1 MRRLAFL
8 LLCVLPIGG
17 AVLHPVAH
25 AQRGDVAISYRV
37 SFPEPQHRWMQVEA
51 FFPSLGTGPLELRMS
66 RSSPGRYSL
75 HDFAKNV
82 YDVHAFAADRHELE
96 MTRPDPY
103 GWTVSGHGGNVTV
116 RYKVFGDRV
125 DGTYL
130 AIDTTHAHINMP
142 AAFMW
147 ARGLEDRPI
156 TMLLEQPAGTQWKV
170 ATQLHNSGVLTAPNL
185 QYFMDSPIEF
195 GAISLREF
203 GVGGSKFRF
212 AMHHTGTDAE
222 LDGLV
227 KDVEK
232 IVEQE
237 GAIYGEYPEYEPG
250 YYTFL
255 ADYLPYANGDG
266 MEHRNSTVI
275 SGAAS
280 IAHDRQ
286 GILDTIAHEFF
297 HCWNVERIRPKG
309 LEPFDFDR
317 ANISGE
323 LWLAEGFTQYYGP
336 LALQRAG
343 LVDVAS
349 TARTLTGLVEAVSGP
364 GHLVRS
370 AEEMSRMAPFIDG
383 GRTVDKT
390 NWSIAVTSYYPFGG
404 AIALALD
411 LTLRDRSGG
420 RLSLDD
426 FMRAMWRG
434 YGKPGGSREGYV
446 DRPYTIA
453 DAEETLASVSGD
465 RAFARDFFGR
475 FIQGHDV
482 ADYTR
487 LLARAGFVVRRK
499 NAGSAWLGDLRL
511 DMRNGVR
518 VATLIAPSWPVY
530 RAGLEQ
536 DDLLQAVD
544 GRPIKAEGDLS
555 AVLRQHKPG
564 DSVSMVFTDRTGKAT
579 TAAIALAEDPH
590 VEIVAVES
598 GTGSL
603 TAAQKV
609 FRREWLGAK

>member
-1 MRRLAFL
+1 
-8 LLCVLPIGG
+8 
-17 AVLHPVAH
+17 
-25 AQRGDVAISYRV
+25 
-37 SFPEPQHRWMQVEA
+37 
-51 FFPSLGTGPLELRMS
+51 
-66 RSSPGRYSL
+66 
-75 HDFAKNV
+75 
-82 YDVHAFAADRHELE
+82 
-96 MTRPDPY
+96 
-103 GWTVSGHGGNVTV
+103 
-116 RYKVFGDRV
+116 
-125 DGTYL
+125 
-130 AIDTTHAHINMP
+130 
-142 AAFMW
+142 
-147 ARGLEDRPI
+147 
-156 TMLLEQPAGTQWKV
+156 
-170 ATQLHNSGVLTAPNL
+170 
-185 QYFMDSPIEF
+185 MDSPIEF
-195 GAISLREF
+195 GPIALREF
-203 GVGGSKFRF
+203 GVGGSRFRF

-232 IVEQE
+232 IVQQE
-237 GAIYGEYPEYEPG
+237 GAIYGEYPDYEPG

-275 SGAAS
+275 SGNLS
-280 IAHDRQ
+280 IAGGRDQ
-286 GILDTIAHEFF
+286 ILDTVAHEFF
-297 HCWNVERIRPKG
+297 HGWNVERIRPKS

-336 LALQRAG
+336 LTLQRAG
-343 LVDVAS
+343 LVDLAA

-364 GHLVRS
+364 AHLVRS
-370 AEEMSRMAPFIDG
+370 AEEMSRMATFIDG

-390 NWSIAVTSYYPFGG
+390 NWSISVTSYYPFGG

-426 FMRAMWRG
+426 FMRAMWRT
-434 YGKPGGSREGYV
+434 YGQPGGTREGYV

-482 ADYTR
+482 ADYAR
-487 LLARAGFVVRRK
+487 LLARAGFVVRKK

-518 VATLIAPSWPVY
+518 VGTLIAPSWPVY
-530 RAGLEQ
+530 RAGLDQ
-536 DDLLQAVD
+536 DDLLQMVD
-544 GRPIKAEGDLS
+544 GRPIKEEGDLS
-555 AVLRQHKPG
+555 TVLRQHKPG
-564 DSVSMVFTDRTGKAT
+564 DSVSIVFTDRTGKPS
-579 TAAIALAEDPH
+579 TAAVVLADDPH
-590 VEIVAVES
+590 VEIAPVES
-598 GTGSL
+598 GAGSL
-603 TAAQKV
+603 TDAQKA